1 MTDEEFLPEKLFDN
15 LIDRHYRLRKV
26 QTKITDFFTKYFN
39 CLKCQLLEYQQFYII
54 NIRFY

>member
-39 CLKCQLLEYQQFYII
+39 CLKFQLLEY
-54 NIRFY
+54 